1 MAFKPQDPLESNH
14 TPTPHAQVQ
23 AGKAD
28 GKEAKAFTLE
38 VSDFAVGRG
47 ELVCV
52 IGAVGSGKTSL
63 LSAILG
69 EMEPA
74 QYRGGTQARGTPRV
88 FKRPARPSLV
98 AQRPWIQNRSLK
110 DCILF
115 GRPMDARRY
124 QEVHGEF
131 LCESAIRE
139 GG

>member
-1 MAFKPQDPLESNH
+1 MAFQPQDTLESYH
-14 TPTPHAQVQ
+14 TPTPHAKVQ

-28 GKEAKAFTLE
+28 GKEAKAFMLE

-74 QYRGGTQARGTPRV
+74 QYGGDAKSGGTPRV
-88 FKRPARPSLV
+88 FKRPVRPSLV
-98 AQRPWIQNRSLK
+98 AQRPWIQNRSVK
-110 DCILF
+110 ESILF
-115 GRPMDARRY
+115 GRPMDTRRY
-124 QEVHGEF
+124 EEVRCQAWVGA
-131 LCESAIRE
+131 CVSN
-139 GG
+139 